1 MNGATEATLAELLA
15 EAKAMN
21 LNLVTLTRLSNS
33 ANNQL
38 ASGAANA
45 ARSTTQLSQ
54 SAQGASKNL
63 DVLATAGKLISGVF
77 ETIGSV
83 IGGLVGSITSTIKG
97 LYTFS
102 LKAADGTARLS
113 DFYDSFRNLP
123 FGIGLVMGVM
133 ADLQRQTEKL
143 LDTYRTITSSGA
155 SFGGELSFLK
165 TAAAKSS
172 LTLDEFNR
180 VVRGNSEIFATMGG
194 SVDAGVKKFTAAQS
208 TLLSRYSGQLLGLG
222 LTAEGAA
229 NMLAIYMNNA
239 GRLDRQEMT
248 NNGAIAESVLNM
260 TMQMDAYSKLTGKN
274 REQLEAEMKKKS
286 FDAAW
291 KTFTAGMNPEQAAS
305 ALATIELAIAK
316 GGEGAGDM
324 VKQLFMTGGAIAT
337 PLTES
342 SQQFQVQTQG
352 AGEDFARTLYITG
365 MNMRAGSREQ
375 LTAQMEA
382 VRRLGIAYND
392 FIGPMGEMGAVF
404 SLQGNKFVNN
414 TALMNTAL
422 VDGKR
427 TQAQQTA
434 AVDEAVQAQK
444 NQAGKS
450 AAAAAEAELA
460 IRQFGLVLGSLIY
473 ELLAPFI
480 PIAQKFVTA
489 FLNYLIPVAT
499 EVAKWLGTQLK
510 EIEKAYGSGG
520 FTGAFEQILKSLGL
534 GVDIIIKEFTPTWEK
549 IKPQVLDAIEST
561 WNFVKPYLVK
571 AFENLVEFVKPY
583 FQSALT
589 NMFDYLSDWLYKSSM
604 GIFGEK
610 MSDRQQRRN
619 DMQSSDFQRF
629 IDTMKTQGH
638 YFQRSV
644 IESGDMDKIYDMYK
658 AQLESGSWKK
668 DVSLAVPAQN
678 RRHSGTIGM
687 TGNWWE
693 KESANLNI
701 QAGESVVTQ
710 DQMRQIVDTA
720 SQSGLAEAI
729 NRLNNMTAEL
739 VKATKQVASNTAA
752 TVDATKSLS
761 GNLWAT

>member
-21 LNLVTLTRLSNS
+21 ANLVTLTRLGNAS
-33 ANNQL
+33 NNQL
-38 ASGAANA
+38 AAGATNA
-45 ARSTTQLSQ
+45 ARSTNQLSQ
-54 SAQGASKNL
+54 SAQGASKTLN
-63 DVLATAGKLISGVF
+63 VLATAGSLISGLF
-77 ETIGSV
+77 ETMGNIVGS
-83 IGGLVGSITSTIKG
+83 LVGSITSTIKG
-97 LYTFS
+97 LYNFS

-113 DFYDSFRNLP
+113 DFYDAFRNLP

-155 SFGGELSFLK
+155 SFGGELAFLK
-165 TAAAKSS
+165 TAAAQSS

-180 VVRGNSEIFATMGG
+180 VVLGNSEIFATMGG
-194 SVDAGVKKFTAAQS
+194 SVDAGVKKFTAAQA
-208 TLLSRYSGQLLGLG
+208 TLLNKYSGQLFGLG
-222 LTAEGAA
+222 LSAEGAA
-229 NMLAIYMNNA
+229 NMLAIYMSNA
-239 GRLDRQEMT
+239 GRLDRQEMM
-248 NNGAIAESVLNM
+248 NNAEIAQGVLNM

-291 KTFTAGMNPEQAAS
+291 KTFTAGMSPDKAAS

-324 VKQLFMTGGAIAT
+324 VKQLFMTGGAIST

-342 SQQFQVQTQG
+342 SQQFMVQTQG
-352 AGEDFARTLYITG
+352 AGEDFARTFYETG

-375 LTAQMEA
+375 LAAQMEA
-382 VRRLGIAYND
+382 VRQLGISYNN
-392 FIGPMGEMGAVF
+392 FIGPMGEMGAVL

-434 AVDEAVQAQK
+434 AVDEAVRAQK
-444 NQAGKS
+444 DQAGKS

-460 IRQFGLVLGSLIY
+460 IRQFGLVIGSLIY
-473 ELLAPFI
+473 ELLSPFI
-480 PIAQKFVTA
+480 PIAQKFVSA

-499 EVAKWLGTQLK
+499 EVAKWLGTQLE
-510 EIEKAYGSGG
+510 EITKAYKSGG
-520 FTGAFEQILKSLGL
+520 FAGAFEQVLKSLGL
-534 GVDIIIKEFTPTWEK
+534 GVDKIIQEFTPTWEK
-549 IKPQVLDAIEST
+549 IKPQVLGAIEST

-571 AFENLVEFVKPY
+571 AFDGLVEFVKPY

-619 DMQSSDFQRF
+619 ELQSPDFQRF
-629 IDTMKTQGH
+629 MDTMKTQGH

-644 IESGDMDKIYDMYK
+644 IESGDLDKIYDMYK
-658 AQLESGSWKK
+658 AQVESGSWKK

-678 RRHSGTIGM
+678 RRHSGTLGM
-687 TGNWWE
+687 TGSWWE
-693 KESANLNI
+693 KESGNLNI

-720 SQSGLAEAI
+720 SQSGLAEAM
-729 NRLNNMTAEL
+729 NRLNNLTAEL
-739 VKATKQVASNTAA
+739 VRATKQVAENTAA
-752 TVDATKSLS
+752 NVSATKGLN
-761 GNLWAT
+761 GNMWAA